1 MEEPKIIRER
11 KNNFLDVVHGWSGVN
26 NQKMIPLNE
35 ISMSRLLGKQFEGAF
50 AIVSASSC
58 RKTPEENDMCA
69 KEMYS
74 TIRNSGFCFIPA
86 FGGFSEIDVK
96 TGEQVNYTYKTL
108 AIILCHDRDG
118 KEIPFQRLYDF
129 VINLGEKYEQ
139 ESVII
144 KSPQE
149 NPKYIVTTARELND
163 LTQMH
168 FANMASKLSSVGKNR
183 FSFTRQYLNPTFET
197 LFEGHRRF
205 LRGEL
210 FLKPTEARD
219 VLIET
224 EALAIKEICP
234 NLIMRWVESNRIG
247 LITAFKNVKE
257 DAERNRELMAALL
270 RMGYGVIKVHGAH
283 WVNQEDT
290 SDQKEYLLVVNSDNK
305 PDFYKNLLHLS
316 EYYNQDSFCY
326 KAKGDSVAYNIGYNT
341 KAENGT
347 LIKNMTNEFMTHTH
361 TALTEEMM
369 WYKNQSL
376 GAKESIAYACR
387 NVIKYLKEKY

>member
-96 TGEQVNYTYKTL
+96 TGEQVNYTYETL

-210 FLKPTEARD
+210 FLKPTEARN

-224 EALAIKEICP
+224 EVKHWI
-234 NLIMRWVESNRIG
+234 ESNEFG
-247 LITAFKNVKE
+247 LITAFKNVIE
-257 DAERNRELMAALL
+257 DSERNRELMAAIL
-270 RMGYGVIKVHGAH
+270 RLGYGVRKVHGAH
-283 WVNQEDT
+283 WVNQEET

-305 PDFYKNLLHLS
+305 PDFYKNLFHLS

-326 KAKGDSVAYNIGYNT
+326 KSKKTSVAYNIGYNT

>member
-50 AIVSASSC
+50 AIVSASLC
-58 RKTPEENDMCA
+58 RETPEENDMCA

-96 TGEQVNYTYKTL
+96 TGEQVNYTYETL

-129 VINLGEKYEQ
+129 VINLGKKYEQ
-139 ESVII
+139 ESVLI

-210 FLKPTEARD
+210 FFEPTKARD

-224 EALAIKEICP
+224 EVKHWI
-234 NLIMRWVESNRIG
+234 ESNEFG
-247 LITAFKNVKE
+247 LITAFKNVIE
-257 DAERNRELMAALL
+257 DSERNRELMAALL
-270 RMGYGVIKVHGAH
+270 RLGYGVRYVHGAH
-283 WVNQEDT
+283 WANQEET
-290 SDQKEYLLVVNSDNK
+290 PDQKEYLLVVNSDNK

-369 WYKNQSL
+369 WYKNQSF